1 MKLRSIPYGY
11 TVQNGKPVT
20 HPDESIIVRRIF
32 TDYLGGASLLSI
44 AQALTADKIE
54 FLPERS
60 DWNKNRIKRI
70 LEDIRYL
77 GTDTYPALISEDMF
91 RGTQAVKDSNNNQR
105 IKSEVP
111 FRLPCPVE
119 CTCGHKMNRRH
130 DSRRKLSQELW
141 TCQNPDCKRII
152 NINDDALLGE
162 LTELLNRLI
171 GNPSVVQT
179 NADESAEPPI
189 EIRRLQ
195 NEVNRQLDSLDF
207 EKEQVKKAIF
217 TLAAEKYSQIDN
229 QNIIAK
235 MLRAELKKQA
245 PLSHFSTELFKR
257 TVSKILFDENGQ
269 TVLALKNGQN
279 IGKEPNYAD
288 SDNANC

>member
-20 HPDESIIVRRIF
+20 HPDESIIIRRIF

-269 TVLALKNGQN
+269 TVLTLKNGQN
-279 IGKEPNYAD
+279 IGKESNYAD

>member
-20 HPDESIIVRRIF
+20 HPDESIIVRRTF

-217 TLAAEKYSQIDN
+217 TLATEKYSQIDN